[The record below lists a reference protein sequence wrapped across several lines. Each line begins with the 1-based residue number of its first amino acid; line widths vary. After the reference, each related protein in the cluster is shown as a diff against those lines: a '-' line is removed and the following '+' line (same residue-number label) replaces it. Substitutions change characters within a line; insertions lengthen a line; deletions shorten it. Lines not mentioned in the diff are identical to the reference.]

1 MSDLTPTPKQTISP
15 WQALKRTLTAI
26 SSFIVHT
33 AEACED
39 VVNLASNEIAALEE
53 AQQIRLDEVRD
64 ERKVLKAERTAKAEA
79 LASNKD

>member
-1 MSDLTPTPKQTISP
+1 MAQAQSTKEVITP
-15 WQALKRTLTAI
+15 WQAIKRTLSAL

-53 AQQIRLDEVRD
+53 SQQIRLDEVRD
-64 ERKVLKAERTAKAEA
+64 EREVLKLERKA
-79 LASNKD
+79 LRDSRD